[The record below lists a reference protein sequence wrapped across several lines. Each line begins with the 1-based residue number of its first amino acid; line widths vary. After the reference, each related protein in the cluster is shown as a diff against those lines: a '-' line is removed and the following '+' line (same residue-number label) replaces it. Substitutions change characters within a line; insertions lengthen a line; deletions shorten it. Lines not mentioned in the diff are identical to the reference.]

1 MSNEVQYYICLAESS
16 LYMSSGVQSYQVID
30 RCSQLPPASLR
41 TSLLL
46 SLSRNLEPA
55 HRDTQHKHRKDP
67 ANPSQSFSLFSG
79 SYWLILEEVCVC
91 LLIKVDVVREQDN

>member
-55 HRDTQHKHRKDP
+55 IRDTPTQTEQRKDP
-67 ANPSQSFSLFSG
+67 DNPSQSFTVFSG
-79 SYWLILEEVCVC
+79 SYWC
-91 LLIKVDVVREQDN
+91 LFIN